1 LYPSLNAN
9 ALNSLEKVYCWDS
22 KAIHLKLNE
31 IILAIE
37 SVRNQV
43 IALEEEDDREAIAL
57 QKEFKQIK
65 KDDPSC
71 P

>member
-1 LYPSLNAN
+1 M
-9 ALNSLEKVYCWDS
+9 YCWDS

-43 IALEEEDDREAIAL
+43 ISLEEEDDKQAAEL
-57 QKEFKQIK
+57 QKEFEQIK
-65 KDDPSC
+65 KDDPSY